1 MAANGRLNTA
11 ELVDV
16 GGGKLLRA
24 DAARAW
30 VALVNAA
37 FAATGIRL
45 TLTEG
50 YRTYARQVY
59 LYALYKSGLG
69 NVAAKPGT
77 SNHGLGVAVDMGNY
91 GSVRMWAWLLSNAPR
106 YGWSWAQG
114 KASGEAWHWVYVGG
128 ATNTTPAST
137 TTTTPITAEQEAIMA
152 VPFDLIVDSD
162 SKPTAAYVVV
172 ANNIEHVGGLEWEA
186 LNLLKAALVENAE
199 TNTPPANGKRLT
211 SGQLANAANALQRAS
226 KNADKI
232 TPKPQ
237 Y

>member
-1 MAANGRLNTA
+1 MASNGRLNTSG
-11 ELVDV
+11 LVDV

-30 VALVNAA
+30 VALVAAA

-91 GSVRMWAWLLSNAPR
+91 GSVRMWAWLSSNAPR

-114 KASGEAWHWVYVGG
+114 KASGEAWHWVYVVGG
-128 ATNTTPAST
+128 SATAGAIGTVIGEYEMSQ
-137 TTTTPITAEQEAIMA
+137 AETDKIIADQAAIKA
-152 VPFDLIVDSD
+152 TL
-162 SKPTAAYVVV
+162 A
-172 ANNIEHVGGLEWEA
+172 NIESILTLETRQGVPGGLRGT
-186 LNLLKAALVENAE
+186 VEFNTRIGQNIESILTKE
-199 TNTPPANGKRLT
+199 TINTIPGGLRGVIHRIVKKTGA
-211 SGQLANAANALQRAS
+211 
-226 KNADKI
+226 
-232 TPKPQ
+232 
-237 Y
+237 